1 MLWNRYSGMNC
12 LDMRGHLES
21 RDMPWLCFGYTWE
34 VLLTVRIHR
43 RAVTYT
49 GICKSYEVRAS
60 TVEVGVTPHPDHDT
74 HFCGV
79 ISLSCLY
86 FQPSNVDNIYPFGRP
101 HSSSSCC
108 MRYSVAHPVSRWMLC
123 SKFNTQPR
131 IASTSSGEFP
141 SP

>member
-1 MLWNRYSGMNC
+1 MNC

-123 SKFNTQPR
+123 SRFNTQPR